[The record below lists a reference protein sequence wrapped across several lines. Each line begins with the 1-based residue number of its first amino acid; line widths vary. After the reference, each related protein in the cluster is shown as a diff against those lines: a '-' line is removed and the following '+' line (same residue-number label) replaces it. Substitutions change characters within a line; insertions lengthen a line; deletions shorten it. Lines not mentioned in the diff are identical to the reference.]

1 MFLKNQYLQIDSP
14 INFNFET
21 KEGIRLGFSQ
31 RDLNHEEEEE
41 EEEDEEEETTIE
53 EEMESENRKTIKLH
67 YDVNVLK

>member
-41 EEEDEEEETTIE
+41 EEEDEEEE
-53 EEMESENRKTIKLH
+53 EMESENRKTIKLH